1 MEYFTRNQSL
11 NCKDIPII
19 ITSSS
24 YSNYQPKLIFFTMA
38 NAILKLTTVLILL
51 IFSTLHDSHFAS
63 STDVDEDHEDINE
76 EEEEEYVLDTRIPH
90 LGPRSRF
97 LATIIKKGR
106 QCNLETNNICNG
118 VRANKGRDLLFCC
131 KKHCRNVLSDKN
143 NCKVCGNK
151 CKLGQRCCD
160 GVCTNVLS
168 NASHCGK
175 CNKKCSPGDS
185 CGSGV
190 CGYA

>member
-1 MEYFTRNQSL
+1 
-11 NCKDIPII
+11 
-19 ITSSS
+19 
-24 YSNYQPKLIFFTMA
+24 MA
-38 NAILKLTTVLILL
+38 NTILKLTTFLLLL
-51 IFSTLHDSHFAS
+51 IFATLHDSQFGSAS
-63 STDVDEDHEDINE
+63 GVDDKNDHERNE
-76 EEEEEYVLDTRIPH
+76 EEEEDYVLDSPISH

-97 LATIIKKGR
+97 LATVIKKGR
-106 QCNLETNNICNG
+106 QCNVETNNICNG
-118 VRANKGRDLLFCC
+118 VRANKGRDLLYCC

-151 CKLGQRCCD
+151 CKQGERCCD

-175 CNKKCSPGDS
+175 CKKKCSSGDS

>member
-1 MEYFTRNQSL
+1 
-11 NCKDIPII
+11 
-19 ITSSS
+19 
-24 YSNYQPKLIFFTMA
+24 MA
-38 NAILKLTTVLILL
+38 NTILNLTTIIILL
-51 IFSTLHDSHFAS
+51 ISLALHNSHFVVS
-63 STDVDEDHEDINE
+63 STDIDQDHDINE
-76 EEEEEYVLDTRIPH
+76 EEEEEYVLDTAIPH

-106 QCNLETNNICNG
+106 QCDRETNNICNG

-143 NCKVCGNK
+143 NCSVCGNK
-151 CKLGQRCCD
+151 CKQGERCCN

-168 NASHCGK
+168 NVRHCGK
-175 CNKKCSPGDS
+175 CNKQCSPGDS
-185 CGSGV
+185 CGNGV

>member
-1 MEYFTRNQSL
+1 
-11 NCKDIPII
+11 
-19 ITSSS
+19 
-24 YSNYQPKLIFFTMA
+24 MA
-38 NAILKLTTVLILL
+38 NTILNLTTIIILL
-51 IFSTLHDSHFAS
+51 ISLALHNSHFVVS
-63 STDVDEDHEDINE
+63 STDIDQDHDFNE
-76 EEEEEYVLDTRIPH
+76 EEEEEYVLDTPIPH

-106 QCNLETNNICNG
+106 QCDRETNNICNG

-143 NCKVCGNK
+143 NCSVCGNK
-151 CKLGQRCCD
+151 CKQGERCCN

-168 NASHCGK
+168 NVRHCGK
-175 CNKKCSPGDS
+175 CNKQCSPGDS
-185 CGSGV
+185 CGNGV

>member
-1 MEYFTRNQSL
+1 MEYFTTSHTL
-11 NCKDIPII
+11 NCKHIPIII

-24 YSNYQPKLIFFTMA
+24 YSNYNPKLIFFPMA
-38 NAILKLTTVLILL
+38 NTTLKLTTLLILL
-51 IFSTLHDSHFAS
+51 IFSTLHDFAS
-63 STDVDEDHEDINE
+63 STDIDE
-76 EEEEEYVLDTRIPH
+76 EEEDEYVLDTPVPR

-106 QCNLETNNICNG
+106 QCNRETNNICNG

-131 KKHCRNVLSDKN
+131 KNHCRNVLSDKN
-143 NCKVCGNK
+143 HCKVCGNK
-151 CKLGQRCCD
+151 CKQGERCCN

-168 NASHCGK
+168 NAYHCGK
-175 CNKKCSPGDS
+175 CNKRCSPGDS